1 VKLYTY
7 DLSSAYPFH
16 ASQLLN
22 LRDCEFYR
30 AQTIDIA
37 AYYGFL
43 QGTITVYPDH
53 PLAYCSPFL
62 ADRGDGTL
70 VNFTG
75 TVPNYTCTLDEIR
88 TLLRYGLGEFQPTTS
103 WYIRPLN
110 GVSPRHPF
118 QEMMNDLYIRRGE
131 SELKSYI
138 LKRVMTGVIGK
149 LLETRKDQ
157 DGNIVEYGDSY
168 NPIYHA
174 IITARTRLQVFDF
187 IVQNGIGKKEL
198 VHIGVDGIRATKYLP
213 LPRKAPMG
221 KWRCSGSEP
230 TVVLSPGAILT
241 VDRRFKR
248 TDYPDL
254 IAECMARLGA
264 SKLGQDADNL
274 IDLRMLW
281 RTQTRVFPK
290 LPKTA
295 GALLGERYYSEP
307 VEMG

>member
-7 DLSSAYPFH
+7 DLSSAYPYH
-16 ASQLLN
+16 ASQLLD

-30 AQTIDIA
+30 TPTIDIA

-70 VNFTG
+70 VNF
-75 TVPNYTCTLDEIR
+75 R
-88 TLLRYGLGEFQPTTS
+88 LGEFHPTTS

-118 QEMMNDLYIRRGE
+118 QEMMNDLYTQRGE

-157 DGNIVEYGDSY
+157 DGNITEYGDSY

-187 IVQNGIGKKEL
+187 IVQNDISKEEL

-213 LPRKAPMG
+213 IPRKAPMG
-221 KWRCSGSEP
+221 KWPS
-230 TVVLSPGAILT
+230 VWPGWGL
-241 VDRRFKR
+241 
-248 TDYPDL
+248 PSW
-254 IAECMARLGA
+254 G
-264 SKLGQDADNL
+264 
-274 IDLRMLW
+274 RML
-281 RTQTRVFPK
+281 TT
-290 LPKTA
+290 
-295 GALLGERYYSEP
+295 
-307 VEMG
+307 